1 MESIEANLSK
11 KLINIFQTIHWATIV
26 ITAKKT
32 LRNKRKTFA
41 NGSRLTIITY
51 PKISIA
57 QIINDVVAF

>member
-57 QIINDVVAF
+57 